1 MTKGEILQTFSE
13 INHYYNDCSRYDT
26 LKRMLDELCD
36 DVISMN
42 RRCNMT
48 EADIVYFLS
57 WLADYAKDET
67 FSMGERLATIRR
79 EASTALQG
87 ITKEREVNTDGMV
100 RNVGE

>member
-1 MTKGEILQTFSE
+1 
-13 INHYYNDCSRYDT
+13 
-26 LKRMLDELCD
+26 
-36 DVISMN
+36 
-42 RRCNMT
+42 MT

-87 ITKEREVNTDGMV
+87 ITKEREAVNNGNISE
-100 RNVGE
+100 R